1 MENKSLTKT
10 ILKMS
15 YPPMLSMTLQ
25 YAYNFVDSIY
35 VGRYDFNSLNALSLS
50 FPLQSMVLAIG
61 IGSGVGVNA
70 LIARYLG
77 KKDQENADN
86 TVTNSLI
93 LSGLIYALILLVGL
107 SIMPGFFRSFHP
119 SQEVYD
125 YAIIYTRIILI
136 FSFSSVF
143 HICVQKILQGT
154 GNMLA
159 PMYFQMAGA
168 LTNLFLDPILI
179 YGLFG
184 FSEMGIRGAAIATII
199 GQCVSTVLA
208 FYVLIFRQSAVKIK
222 IEGFKLKVGLMAEI
236 LYTGLPSFIMNVAG
250 AIVVTFINM
259 MLSLIGQPD
268 AIAVFG
274 IYFKLQSL
282 IFMSLNGHI
291 QGIMPMMSY
300 FYGAGKIDKVM
311 GTFKRSLLFTAIYFL
326 LATIIIQLFPK
337 EILHIFKLS
346 PSLTEIGV
354 GCLRIIS
361 IGYIFSALGFIFGS
375 LFQASKKV
383 AYSIIIHLMRQVLLL
398 FPLVWIL
405 MNSFGL
411 SGIWMAF
418 PLTELGAGL
427 AAILF
432 YMRLKKY
439 YELESKI

>member
-35 VGRYDFNSLNALSLS
+35 IGRYDFDSLNALSLS

-70 LIARYLG
+70 LVARYLG
-77 KKDQENADN
+77 KGDKDYADN

-93 LSGLIYALILLVGL
+93 LSGVIYAFILFMGL
-107 SIMPGFFRSFHP
+107 NIMPGFFKSFQP
-119 SQEVYD
+119 NQEVYE
-125 YAIIYTRIILI
+125 YAIIYTRIIII
-136 FSFSSVF
+136 FSFSSIF

-168 LTNLFLDPILI
+168 LTNLILDPILI
-179 YGLFG
+179 YGLLG

-208 FYVLIFRQSAVKIK
+208 FYVLIFRQSAIKIK
-222 IEGFKLKVGLMAEI
+222 IKGFKLEVKLMAEI

-250 AIVVTFINM
+250 SIVVTFINM
-259 MLSLIGQPD
+259 MLALIGQQN

-291 QGIMPMMSY
+291 QGIMPMMSH
-300 FYGAGKIDKVM
+300 FYGAGKMDKLM
-311 GTFKRSLLFTAIYFL
+311 GTFKRSLFFTFSYFL
-326 LATIIIQLFPK
+326 LATIIIHTIPR

-346 PSLTEIGV
+346 PFLTDIGV
-354 GCLRIIS
+354 ECLKVIS
-361 IGYIFSALGFIFGS
+361 IGYIFSAFSFIFGS
-375 LFQASKKV
+375 LFQTSKHV
-383 AYSIIIHLMRQVLLL
+383 GYSIIIHLMRQILLL
-398 FPLVWIL
+398 FPLVWLL
-405 MNSFGL
+405 MNSFGMR
-411 SGIWMAF
+411 GIWMAF

-427 AAILF
+427 VALLF
-432 YMRLKKY
+432 YIRTKKY
-439 YELESKI
+439 YEY

>member
-1 MENKSLTKT
+1 MKNKSLTKT

-35 VGRYDFNSLNALSLS
+35 IGRYDFDSLNALSLS

-70 LIARYLG
+70 LVARYLG
-77 KKDQENADN
+77 KGDKDYADN
-86 TVTNSLI
+86 IVTNSLI
-93 LSGLIYALILLVGL
+93 FSGVIYAFILFMGL
-107 SIMPGFFRSFHP
+107 NIMPGFFKSFHP
-119 SQEVYD
+119 IQEVYD
-125 YAIIYTRIILI
+125 YAIIYTRIIII
-136 FSFSSVF
+136 FSFSSIF

-168 LTNLFLDPILI
+168 LTNLILDPILI
-179 YGLFG
+179 YGLLG

-208 FYVLIFRQSAVKIK
+208 FYVLIFRQSAIKIK
-222 IEGFKLKVGLMAEI
+222 IKGFKVEVKLMAEI

-250 AIVVTFINM
+250 SIVVTFINM
-259 MLSLIGQPD
+259 MLALIGQQNT
-268 AIAVFG
+268 IAVFG

-291 QGIMPMMSY
+291 QGIMPMMSH
-300 FYGAGKIDKVM
+300 FYGAGKMNKLM
-311 GTFKRSLLFTAIYFL
+311 GTFKRSLFFTISYFL
-326 LATIIIQLFPK
+326 LATIIIRTIPR

-346 PSLTEIGV
+346 PSLTDIGV
-354 GCLRIIS
+354 ECLKVIS
-361 IGYIFSALGFIFGS
+361 IGYMFSSFSFIFGS
-375 LFQASKKV
+375 LFQTSKRV
-383 AYSIIIHLMRQVLLL
+383 GYSIIIHLMRQILLL
-398 FPLVWIL
+398 FPLVWLL
-405 MNSFGL
+405 MNSFGMR
-411 SGIWMAF
+411 GIWSAF

-427 AAILF
+427 VALLF
-432 YMRLKKY
+432 YIRTKKY
-439 YELESKI
+439 YEY